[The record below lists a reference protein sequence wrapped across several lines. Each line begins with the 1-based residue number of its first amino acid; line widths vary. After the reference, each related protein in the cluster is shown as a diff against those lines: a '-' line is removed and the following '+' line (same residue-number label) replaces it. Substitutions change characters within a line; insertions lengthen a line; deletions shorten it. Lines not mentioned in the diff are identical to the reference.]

1 MKRATILS
9 LLLLMATS
17 IMAQSVKIVP
27 KMKKGDVKTYVGTG
41 ETSVQGQMV
50 RTSHDDVYTVTD
62 KTKNGFVV
70 QVESNL
76 GNTKTDI
83 NFSNLTQVLEKVFAN
98 QIVIYDTNKEGKIIN
113 VRNLEEQ
120 KKHAVDVIDEIFNSA
135 QMQQMNVVLPRE
147 NIMKMVE
154 EKFSSENMLKMA
166 LSIPSPLNLN
176 GKTISEGMEEESFN
190 MQGLKLKTI
199 YHLSNGGKTIIA
211 DSNLDMNVQ
220 EIKEYLVKQVKQL
233 MPSLASMFEG
243 QIDQALQRGTV
254 KVSARQKATY
264 EIGDDGWV
272 RQLTVDSESA
282 QTGQVNKSIVVLTL
296 K

>member
-1 MKRATILS
+1 M
-9 LLLLMATS
+9 LLLMATF

-27 KMKKGDVKTYVGTG
+27 KMKKGDVKTYVGIG

-83 NFSNLTQVLEKVFAN
+83 NFTNLTQVLEKVFAN
-98 QIVIYDTNKEGKIIN
+98 QIVIYDTNKEGKIVN
-113 VRNLEEQ
+113 VKNLEEQ

-154 EKFSSENMLKMA
+154 EKFSPENMLKMA
-166 LSIPSPLNLN
+166 LSIPSPLALN
-176 GKTISEGMEEESFN
+176 GKTISEGMEEETFN
-190 MQGLKLKTI
+190 TQGLKLKTI

-254 KVSARQKATY
+254 KVSAKQKATY

-282 QTGQVNKSIVVLTL
+282 QTGQVNKSIIVFTL

>member
-27 KMKKGDVKTYVGTG
+27 KMKKGDVKAYAGTG
-41 ETSVQGQMV
+41 ETAVQGQMV
-50 RTSHDDVYTVTD
+50 RTSHDEVFTVTD

-76 GNTKTDI
+76 GDTKSDI
-83 NFSNLTQVLEKVFAN
+83 NFTNLTQVLEKVFAN
-98 QIVIYDTNKEGKIIN
+98 QTVIYDTNKEGKIVNI
-113 VRNLEEQ
+113 RNLDEQ
-120 KKHAVDVIDEIFNSA
+120 KQHAVSVIDEIFNSA
-135 QMQQMNVVLPRE
+135 QMQQINVVLPRE

-154 EKFSSENMLKMA
+154 EKFSQENMLKMA
-166 LSIPSPLNLN
+166 LSIPSPLTLN

-190 MQGLKLKTI
+190 TQGLKLKTI
-199 YHLSNGGKTIIA
+199 YHISNGGKTIVA
-211 DSNLDMNVQ
+211 DSNLDMNVE
-220 EIKEYLVKQVKQL
+220 EIRDYLVKQVRQL

-272 RQLTVDSESA
+272 RKLTVDSESA